1 METLEIT
8 KFCLSCMAK
17 IPQDASQCIGSRC
30 AKAGEYHFT
39 LLPFENQ
46 VADGSG
52 EFKGNLYRN
61 YYGSSID
68 KF

>member
-1 METLEIT
+1 
-8 KFCLSCMAK
+8 MAK
-17 IPQDASQCIGSRC
+17 IPQDASQCIGNRC
-30 AKAGEYHFT
+30 AKAGESHFT

-46 VADGSG
+46 FADGSG
-52 EFKGNLYRN
+52 KFKGNLYRN